1 MTTTTTNMTDYLTTR
16 RAINALRDEQ
26 FRILTRPAVLR
37 KSQHLED
44 KQRLRDIDAEID
56 ALRQKIGWT
65 G

>member
-1 MTTTTTNMTDYLTTR
+1 MTMTTTTPNIHDYLTTR

-26 FRILTRPAVLR
+26 FRILTSR
-37 KSQHLED
+37 H
-44 KQRLRDIDAEID
+44 RDETRYKAIQAEID